1 MAGRKEAFNK
11 WFVSVSNNLK
21 SQYLN
26 WDLDIGTVSL
36 QNKHWY
42 QLWRIF
48 ESHVECSHKGAKE
61 QMESL
66 EAADYEAR
74 KVVLSAHGQS
84 ASDLDW
90 KVQMDHYMNSG
101 NYD

>member
-1 MAGRKEAFNK
+1 MTGRKERFNK
-11 WFVSVSNNLK
+11 WLESVFDNLRGQYVSC
-21 SQYLN
+21 
-26 WDLDIGTVSL
+26 DLDVDTESL
-36 QNKHWY
+36 QDKHWY

-48 ESHVECSHKGAKE
+48 ESYVECPHKGAKE

-74 KVVLSAHGQS
+74 EVVLSAHGQS
-84 ASDLDW
+84 SSDLDW
-90 KVQMDHYMNSG
+90 DVQMDHYMNSS